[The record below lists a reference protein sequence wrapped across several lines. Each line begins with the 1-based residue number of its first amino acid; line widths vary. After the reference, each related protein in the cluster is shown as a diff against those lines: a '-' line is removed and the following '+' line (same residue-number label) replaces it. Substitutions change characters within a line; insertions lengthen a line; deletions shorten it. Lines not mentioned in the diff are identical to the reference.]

1 MTALAGARDHAEI
14 RAVMSGR
21 DRPTEDA
28 DRVLAE
34 QAVDAALRRYFDI
47 CRSRVG
53 PFVDRHFSWRGTASL
68 HRAALGWDILRAP
81 ANLSLALPHA
91 VQIAAASLLRR
102 SGRPRAASWLLQHRL
117 LLPTE
122 AARRVQWLIL
132 TELLQLPAQE
142 DSRVV
147 NQDALAAAI
156 LHDPAVEERLADVA
170 SVLAR
175 HGGQPGF
182 QERLAEALGTYCG
195 SRAAA
200 AEITTNLM
208 TTSIGAVALQQLT
221 PGAISLGP
229 SLAAALAHQAA
240 VASFPLGAGLGSL
253 WYGLFPVAPAAGL
266 VVGLT
271 GGLMLLAATCAAF
284 AGLIADPVQRR
295 LGLHRRRLLRLIDTL
310 ESQASDPRVTFNVR
324 DHYVA
329 RLLDVLDLLNTAY
342 RLAR

>member
-1 MTALAGARDHAEI
+1 MMALAAARS
-14 RAVMSGR
+14 RADIKTAMNSQ
-21 DRPTEDA
+21 DRRTDDA
-28 DRVLAE
+28 DRALAE
-34 QAVDAALRRYFDI
+34 HAVDAAMHRYFDE
-47 CRSRVG
+47 CRARVG
-53 PFVDRHFSWRGTASL
+53 PFVDRHFSLRGTASL

-81 ANLSLALPHA
+81 VNLSLALPHA
-91 VQIAAASLLRR
+91 AQIAAASLLRHV
-102 SGRPRAASWLLQHRL
+102 GRPNAAARLLRRRL
-117 LLPTE
+117 LLRTD

-132 TELLQLPAQE
+132 TELLRLPVQE
-142 DSRVV
+142 GDRTV
-147 NQDALAAAI
+147 DFDGLADAI
-156 LHDPAVEERLADVA
+156 LRDPAIEARLSDVA
-170 SVLAR
+170 SALAR
-175 HGGQPGF
+175 RGGEAAFP
-182 QERLAEALGTYCG
+182 ERLAEALSTYCG

-229 SLAAALAHQAA
+229 SLAVALAHQAA
-240 VASFPLGAGLGSL
+240 IASFPLGAGLGGL

-266 VVGLT
+266 VIGLT

-295 LGLHRRRLLRLIDTL
+295 LGLHKRRLLRLIDAL
-310 ESQASDPRVTFNVR
+310 ERQASDPRIAFNVR

-329 RLLDVLDLLNTAY
+329 RLLDLFDLLNTAY

>member
-1 MTALAGARDHAEI
+1 MDGPT
-14 RAVMSGR
+14 
-21 DRPTEDA
+21 RPIPDA
-28 DRVLAE
+28 DRALAE
-34 QAVDAALRRYFDI
+34 QAVDAALRRYFDA
-47 CRSRVG
+47 CRARVG
-53 PFVDRHFSWRGTASL
+53 PFVDRHFSLRGTASL

-81 ANLSLALPHA
+81 VNLSLALPHA

-102 SGRPRAASWLLQHRL
+102 AGRPNAAARL
-117 LLPTE
+117 LRHELLLRTE

-132 TELLQLPAQE
+132 TELLLLPATA
-142 DSRVV
+142 DGRTV
-147 NQDALAAAI
+147 DHDGLAGAI
-156 LHDPAVEERLADVA
+156 LRDPAVEARLSDVA
-170 SVLAR
+170 AALAQ
-175 HGGQPGF
+175 HGNETAFP
-182 QERLAEALGTYCG
+182 ERLAEALGTYCG

-229 SLAAALAHQAA
+229 SLAAVLAHQAA
-240 VASFPLGAGLGSL
+240 VAAFPLGAGLGSL

-284 AGLIADPVQRR
+284 AGLIADPMQRR

-310 ESQASDPRVTFNVR
+310 QRQASDPGIAFNVR

-329 RLLDVLDLLNTAY
+329 RLLDLLDLLNTAY